1 MKYAILA
8 ALLFV
13 PLAVAGSYLSR
24 DPTSAEAPKI
34 QLRTVQLPTAEP
46 VAKAQPKRK
55 PKARKH
61 QRRPSTVHRASAD
74 RTTAPSRGGGT
85 DDDDDDGAA
94 RSSGGAARSSRG
106 AAPVPIPAPAR
117 AGVRGDDQTADRGG
131 GAGDDTADG
140 GAEGSGS
147 DGDD

>member
-24 DPTSAEAPKI
+24 DPTSAETPKI
-34 QLRTVQLPTAEP
+34 QLRTVQLPAAEP
-46 VAKAQPKRK
+46 VAKKAQPKTK
-55 PKARKH
+55 PKVRK
-61 QRRPSTVHRASAD
+61 QQTRPSTVDRARVH

-85 DDDDDDGAA
+85 DVGDDDQEA
-94 RSSGGAARSSRG
+94 RPTRG

-117 AGVRGDDQTADRGG
+117 AGVGGDDETADEGEEDD
-131 GAGDDTADG
+131 DDTGG
-140 GAEGSGS
+140 GAEGSGD

>member
-24 DPTSAEAPKI
+24 DPTSTEAPKI

-46 VAKAQPKRK
+46 VANKAQPKRK
-55 PKARKH
+55 PKVRK
-61 QRRPSTVHRASAD
+61 QQTRRATVDRVRVH
-74 RTTAPSRGGGT
+74 RTTAPTRGGGT
-85 DDDDDDGAA
+85 DGDDDD
-94 RSSGGAARSSRG
+94 RAARSSRG

-117 AGVRGDDQTADRGG
+117 AGARGDDETADQGG
-131 GAGDDTADG
+131 GADDDSAGG
-140 GAEGSGS
+140 GAEGSGN

>member
-34 QLRTVQLPTAEP
+34 ELRTAEP
-46 VAKAQPKRK
+46 VAKKPQPKRK
-55 PKARKH
+55 AKTRKLEKGS
-61 QRRPSTVHRASAD
+61 STVQRTSAD
-74 RTTAPSRGGGT
+74 RAAAPSRAGGT
-85 DDDDDDGAA
+85 DVDDDKQEAP
-94 RSSGGAARSSRG
+94 RSRG

-117 AGVRGDDQTADRGG
+117 AGVVSDDERAAQGRGSDDDAAGGGRGRGDD
-131 GAGDDTADG
+131 GDD
-140 GAEGSGS
+140 
-147 DGDD
+147 